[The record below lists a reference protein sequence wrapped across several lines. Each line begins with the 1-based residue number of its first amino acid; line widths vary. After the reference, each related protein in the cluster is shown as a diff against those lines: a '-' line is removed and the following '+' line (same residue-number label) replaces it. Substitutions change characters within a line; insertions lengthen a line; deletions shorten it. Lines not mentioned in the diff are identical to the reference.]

1 MDFDRD
7 TLASA
12 IVGTGGAWL
21 LGSALYQL
29 RAGRPNATQI
39 RGLVLAGLGFL
50 MSAGAARWLQHTGP
64 RGVAVSL
71 LGTIFAMRGMYLLV
85 RDRVAGQGAH
95 PGAPP
100 PPPRGAAC
108 PPEPPTSD

>member
-1 MDFDRD
+1 MDLDRD

-21 LGSALYQL
+21 LGSAFYQS
-29 RAGRPNATQI
+29 RSGRLNGVQLQ
-39 RGLVLAGLGFL
+39 GLVLAGVGFL

-64 RGVAVSL
+64 RGIAVSL

-85 RDRVAGQGAH
+85 RERAARQGAH

-100 PPPRGAAC
+100 PRGAIR